1 MLALTV
7 VIALVP
13 EIVLVLAATDG
24 VLSREGRHE
33 SFVLENHDIRY
44 TASSKARALRAPQ
57 WLPMKITDV
66 ETIPLRLAEVRPN
79 GDGLQ
84 DVLILRVHTDE
95 GITGIGEAH
104 TSPLVLKAIIDA
116 PISQLTGQGL
126 RQLLLGKDPLRINEL
141 WDLMYEHTSTFGRRG
156 AVIHAMSGIDIAL
169 WDILGKV
176 TGRPLYQLLGGA
188 RRDRV
193 RVYAS
198 DLTPEDKTRVV
209 PRAKEL
215 IDQGYTGVKFGW
227 GTLGQ
232 NVREDARWVNELR
245 RGVGP
250 KVDLMVDMGAA
261 ISFGDALWLG
271 NALAED
277 DVYFLEE
284 PLSPDNLDGFAE
296 LVAASPTAIATG
308 EKETTRFGF
317 RDLMERGKLR
327 IIQPDIARVGG
338 ITEIRR
344 IAALAEIRNVCV
356 IPHCW
361 ATDILVSATLHFL
374 VTQAD
379 APYQELNVTEN
390 PLRGKLLREPLVPRD
405 GFLAVPQAPG
415 LGIEL
420 DEKTLETYR
429 WDPRRTR

>member
-1 MLALTV
+1 
-7 VIALVP
+7 
-13 EIVLVLAATDG
+13 
-24 VLSREGRHE
+24 
-33 SFVLENHDIRY
+33 
-44 TASSKARALRAPQ
+44 
-57 WLPMKITDV
+57 
-66 ETIPLRLAEVRPN
+66 
-79 GDGLQ
+79 
-84 DVLILRVHTDE
+84 
-95 GITGIGEAH
+95 
-104 TSPLVLKAIIDA
+104 
-116 PISQLTGQGL
+116 
-126 RQLLLGKDPLRINEL
+126 
-141 WDLMYEHTSTFGRRG
+141 MYEHTSTFGRRG

-215 IDQGYTGVKFGW
+215 FDQGYTGVKFGW

-361 ATDILVSATLHFL
+361 ATDILVNHRS
-374 VTQAD
+374 
-379 APYQELNVTEN
+379 
-390 PLRGKLLREPLVPRD
+390 LRHLPSYRKRASGEPSPRRPRAGGLRQSSGSGRAGREVDRGAGQGSFRYLLRRIRQHQGLSRSEPRQRNSRLLP
-405 GFLAVPQAPG
+405 PG
-415 LGIEL
+415 RCRRASRR
-420 DEKTLETYR
+420 KTC
-429 WDPRRTR
+429 

>member
-1 MLALTV
+1 MGLNLDTNLKGYFLVGHGGGTV
-7 VIALVP
+7 ACAVAVVTPARVSRPLFLSDVDAGAHSCDRARAGNCP
-13 EIVLVLAATDG
+13 CSCRDG
-24 VLSREGRHE
+24 WGIKQGRHE

-141 WDLMYEHTSTFGRRG
+141 WDLMYEHTSTFGRRA

-317 RDLMERGKLR
+317 RKWNGMSTTPSTEFLSPRVPTRRSCGLSRSRTEERSR
-327 IIQPDIARVGG
+327 
-338 ITEIRR
+338 
-344 IAALAEIRNVCV
+344 
-356 IPHCW
+356 
-361 ATDILVSATLHFL
+361 SA
-374 VTQAD
+374 
-379 APYQELNVTEN
+379 
-390 PLRGKLLREPLVPRD
+390 GS
-405 GFLAVPQAPG
+405 AV
-415 LGIEL
+415 GIECP
-420 DEKTLETYR
+420 EKQVSTVYKEQT
-429 WDPRRTR
+429 TE